1 MQTTSINVISKTAS
15 SFHAVNFQR
24 AGAPS
29 RLRRRQWQRSSSSPA
44 ATAAAAAMQH
54 VTAEDF
60 EGGRRR

>member
-29 RLRRRQWQRSSSSPA
+29 RLRRRQWQRPSSSPA
-44 ATAAAAAMQH
+44 ATAAAMQH